1 MDKDYKEIALQPA
14 PGDGE
19 LQKQL
24 KDKRIF
30 GVYRDEEGTDRAI
43 RQLHKLGYAAQDI
56 YLYSKDEQTARKVTE
71 KVNQDLN
78 LMSCS
83 DGSDFI
89 GESYH
94 QGDIVLCVRKDAELF
109 QAQARTGAADH
120 AETAAEVHEKVAEEK
135 RSE

>member
-1 MDKDYKEIALQPA
+1 MGVPSRTVRLTVQSRSCDIWIDFGSISRARSPA
-14 PGDGE
+14 SPSG
-19 LQKQL
+19 
-24 KDKRIF
+24 
-30 GVYRDEEGTDRAI
+30 
-43 RQLHKLGYAAQDI
+43 
-56 YLYSKDEQTARKVTE
+56 KVTE